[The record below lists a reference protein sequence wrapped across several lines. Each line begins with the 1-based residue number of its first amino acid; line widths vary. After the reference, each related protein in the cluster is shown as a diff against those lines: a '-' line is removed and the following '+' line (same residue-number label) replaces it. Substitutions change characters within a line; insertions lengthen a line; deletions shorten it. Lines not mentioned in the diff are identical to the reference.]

1 MTASEM
7 VLISPFISIQ
17 QPQPN
22 LEIQVVLYA
31 LVRGRICHKQHA
43 IWTDPRDKSMEK
55 QCIRPHYTDKE
66 RRR

>member
-22 LEIQVVLYA
+22 LEMQVVLYA
-31 LVRGRICHKQHA
+31 LVRDPICHKQHA
-43 IWTDPRDKSMEK
+43 I
-55 QCIRPHYTDKE
+55 
-66 RRR
+66 